1 VTNRSS
7 WIWGCAGILALLLLQ
22 APVFAEEKTPASESQ
37 PAAYAPHAAASEE
50 SQATEAVAVV
60 ERLHAVLIEVMK
72 EAESLGYQGRYD
84 RLSPALQEFFDLPFM
99 AEKSVGR
106 HWKTTSP
113 EDQKILVQTFV
124 RYSIANYAGRFHGY
138 SGQHFETLGEEPAAR
153 GTRLVRTQLIDPN
166 DENVKL
172 DYRLRATDGDWKIVD
187 VYLNGTVSE
196 LALRRSEYSS
206 LIKREGLEALLA
218 ALDERIEN
226 LASAPADE

>member
-1 VTNRSS
+1 VNDRSS
-7 WIWGCAGILALLLLQ
+7 WMWGLAGILALLLLQ
-22 APVFAEEKTPASESQ
+22 APAFAEENAPASE
-37 PAAYAPHAAASEE
+37 P
-50 SQATEAVAVV
+50 QATETVAVV

-72 EAESLGYQGRYD
+72 EAEPLGYQGRYD
-84 RLSPALQEFFDLPFM
+84 RLSSVVQELFDLPFM

-106 HWKTTSP
+106 HWKTASP
-113 EDQKILVQTFV
+113 EDQQILVRTFA

-138 SGQHFETLGEEPAAR
+138 SGQQFETLGEEPSIR

-172 DYRLRATDGDWKIVD
+172 DYRLRATDGAWKIVD

-218 ALDERIEN
+218 ALDERIES
-226 LASAPADE
+226 LASTPADQ